1 MIHVFM
7 LVLSLNGAEQRGSNM
22 YFYDIDRCL
31 YFATR
36 MNKQKDYNAIC
47 KPKLVD
53 TTKTQVYR

>member
-1 MIHVFM
+1 M
-7 LVLSLNGAEQRGSNM
+7 LVLSLNGAEQRGSTM

-47 KPKLVD
+47 KPILVD